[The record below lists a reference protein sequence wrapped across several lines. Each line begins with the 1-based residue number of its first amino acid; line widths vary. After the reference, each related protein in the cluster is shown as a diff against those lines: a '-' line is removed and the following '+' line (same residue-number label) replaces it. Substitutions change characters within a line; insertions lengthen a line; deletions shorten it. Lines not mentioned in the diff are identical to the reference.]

1 MATLTPWQ
9 DDYNR
14 MFRYSLLTARGRRI
28 GRVVRSPPVSVTCRC
43 GRVASVPYGDSWRC
57 EDCGRRW
64 DTAQIP
70 SGEYTKILRDM
81 RRARLSVVGVALAI
95 AALFCTLA
103 IFVSPS
109 LFMLM
114 PVVLAGWFIVYMPMW
129 RRRLRRRARTL
140 PAWNLES
147 D

>member
-1 MATLTPWQ
+1 M
-9 DDYNR
+9 
-14 MFRYSLLTARGRRI
+14 
-28 GRVVRSPPVSVTCRC
+28 RSPPVSVTCTC
-43 GRVASVPYGDSWRC
+43 GNAASVAYGEAWSC
-57 EDCGRRW
+57 ESCGRRF
-64 DTAQIP
+64 DTARIP
-70 SGEYTKILRDM
+70 EDEYTSILREM
-81 RRARLSVVGVALAI
+81 RRARLSVIGVAVGI
-95 AALFCTLA
+95 AAVFCALA

-140 PAWNLES
+140 PAWELEA